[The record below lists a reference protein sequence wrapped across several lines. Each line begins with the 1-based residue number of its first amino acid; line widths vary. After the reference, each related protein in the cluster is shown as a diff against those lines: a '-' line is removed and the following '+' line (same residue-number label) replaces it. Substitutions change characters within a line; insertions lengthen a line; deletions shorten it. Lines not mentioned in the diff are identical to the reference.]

1 MKLKVFVKDGHR
13 IEEYKAKYDPD
24 DQIVEIKKKTG
35 LLTREPERFKI
46 NPDHIYERLKKGGKK
61 IEYWVFVSRRSR
73 ESVKI
78 GNGKKIEVSGES
90 EPIGNL
96 NDPPEVD
103 QKKRNKLDFLV
114 DKAFWKAM
122 IEKARISTFTAL
134 IMMFAGYGIIR
145 FLEWMIFYIMQSA

>member
-1 MKLKVFVKDGHR
+1 METLKVLLKDGSR
-13 IEEYKAKYDPD
+13 LEGIYKGKYDPD

-35 LLTREPERFKI
+35 LFTREPERFEI
-46 NPDHIYERLKKGGKK
+46 NPDHIYQFKKRRKRNV
-61 IEYWVFVSRRSR
+61 EFWVIINRRTR
-73 ESVKI
+73 K
-78 GNGKKIEVSGES
+78 S

-103 QKKRNKLDFLV
+103 QEERNKLDFLV

-145 FLEWMIFYIMQSA
+145 FLEWMIFYIMQAR

>member
-1 MKLKVFVKDGHR
+1 VKLKVFVKDGSR
-13 IEEYKAKYDPD
+13 IEEYKKGKYDPD
-24 DQIVEIKKKTG
+24 DQLVEIKKKTG
-35 LLTREPERFKI
+35 VLTRELERFKI
-46 NPDHIYERLKKGGKK
+46 NPQHIYQKVKKRGRV
-61 IEYWVFVSRRSR
+61 EFWVFVNRRTRKS
-73 ESVKI
+73 EPLKSKNEPASLSI
-78 GNGKKIEVSGES
+78 GNE
-90 EPIGNL
+90 

-103 QKKRNKLDFLV
+103 QQERNQLDFLV